1 MLPEQHRLGAIH
13 QEVQN
18 EFPLTSS
25 QSVLAA
31 LAIILVDL
39 LGRAWLDKVLAL
51 VGGPDRVALWAQLQ
65 SVVELVSTVAIVG
78 VLQGLTVLVAQA
90 GEPRDE
96 RGLMRGALKLGL
108 ATSLAVALAAPALA
122 AWLTQEKIGLDLFV
136 LAALAGLFTVVPA
149 TLNAYWLGKH
159 MQRRMLGLALLSGA
173 ALLMVA
179 AGAWLGLALRELML
193 LQCLALL
200 FFAGATW
207 RYLRKLAQEGGSR
220 EGDKEHFRTLAGFVP
235 VGLAIGIMSPVSM
248 LLVRGLLSGMLSWNE
263 VGLVQA
269 LWRSAEWVTT
279 TAAGVMTLVFLPR
292 LSASYG
298 SAQFNREMVR
308 AGVIVLVA
316 AACLL
321 LLIYFNQRAML
332 ATLYDARFAVS
343 DEAAALIMLGSWVR
357 VASWLFLF
365 GLYAAR
371 RTMLIVAGEVLS
383 LPLFALLLWLFGDG
397 MTLERASLLYLASYL
412 VYLGFNAAALHW
424 PLRNSGRGSAER

>member
-1 MLPEQHRLGAIH
+1 
-13 QEVQN
+13 
-18 EFPLTSS
+18 LTSS
-25 QSVLAA
+25 TSVLAA

-39 LGRAWLDKVLAL
+39 FGRAGLDKVLAL
-51 VGGPDRVALWAQLQ
+51 TGGPDRVALWAQLQ

-78 VLQGLTVLVAQA
+78 VLQGLTVLVAQT
-90 GEPRDE
+90 GDPRAE
-96 RGLMRGALKLGL
+96 RGLLREALRLGL
-108 ATSLAVALAAPALA
+108 ATSLAVALVAPALA

-179 AGAWLGLALRELML
+179 AGAWLGLPLRELML

-200 FFAGATW
+200 LFAGATW

-220 EGDKEHFRTLAGFVP
+220 EGDKEHFRKLASFVP

-248 LLVRGLLSGMLSWNE
+248 LVVRGLLSGMLSWNE
-263 VGLVQA
+263 VGLLQA
-269 LWRSAEWVTT
+269 LWRSAEWVTA

-292 LSASYG
+292 LSASHG
-298 SAQFNREMVR
+298 SAQFNRELAR
-308 AGVIVLVA
+308 AGMIVLA
-316 AACLL
+316 ASACLL

-343 DEAAALIMLGSWVR
+343 DEAAALIMLGSLVR

-365 GLYAAR
+365 GLYAAS
-371 RTMLIVAGEVLS
+371 RTRLIVVGEVLS
-383 LPLFALLLWLFGDG
+383 LPLFALLLWLFAGG
-397 MTLERASLLYLASYL
+397 MTLERASLLYLASYI

-424 PLRNSGRGSAER
+424 PLRHSGRESAEE